1 MSVTPRERALNRG
14 HVMDADLRKAERAE
28 AKKNAP
34 KLLPLEAGQ
43 KVMIAGGEW
52 GETWGRVRRVL
63 DADRAEIRLD
73 HGGRMIVPRSM
84 LKGGS

>member
-1 MSVTPRERALNRG
+1 
-14 HVMDADLRKAERAE
+14 MDADLRKAERAE

-43 KVMIAGGEW
+43 KVMIAGDEW
-52 GETWGRVRRVL
+52 GAPWGRVHLVL

-73 HGGRMIVPRSM
+73 HATQRDYRDNGNCRPHQYYHVQWKNG
-84 LKGGS
+84 

>member
-14 HVMDADLRKAERAE
+14 HVM
-28 AKKNAP
+28 
-34 KLLPLEAGQ
+34 AGQ

>member
-1 MSVTPRERALNRG
+1 
-14 HVMDADLRKAERAE
+14 MDADLRKAERAE

-43 KVMIAGGEW
+43 KVMIAGDEW
-52 GETWGRVRRVL
+52 GAPWGRVHLVL

-73 HGGRMIVPRSM
+73 HGGRLIVPRSM